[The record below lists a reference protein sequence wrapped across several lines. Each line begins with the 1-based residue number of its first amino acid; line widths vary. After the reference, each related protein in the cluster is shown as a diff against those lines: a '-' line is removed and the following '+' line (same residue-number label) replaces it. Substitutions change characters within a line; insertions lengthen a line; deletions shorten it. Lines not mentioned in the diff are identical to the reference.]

1 MGIKK
6 AQVHT
11 EHYSS
16 LCEIEYNHVFD
27 SANMRIRFERAKEN
41 AIIILWIA
49 TFLILLYI
57 VVAV

>member
-6 AQVHT
+6 AQVRT

-27 SANMRIRFERAKEN
+27 FANMRIIFERAKRN
-41 AIIILWIA
+41 TIIIREIA
-49 TFLILLYI
+49 TSLTLLYI
-57 VVAV
+57 AVIV